1 MGLACAITYEML
13 TGKLPYVRG
22 FANARDVAQLEY
34 VAAGS
39 LRPDVP
45 LWMDAALRQGVAKKP
60 AERTEALSALT
71 ANLAQPNPDLRYDR
85 QRPLYE
91 RDPVAFW
98 RAAAIALAVLNV
110 VLLFQLSR

>member
-1 MGLACAITYEML
+1 MRHHLRDADWQTAL
-13 TGKLPYVRG
+13 VRG

-45 LWMDAALRQGVAKKP
+45 LWMDAALRQAVAKKP